1 MQWSVWRM
9 TGTPYSSASWRTCKA
24 PATQPATDA
33 LSGSPADTALPAR
46 NWPPPRENWTIM
58 GPPNLAAASMHAL
71 IPHDDT
77 AFTAGIAKP
86 FSFA

>member
-24 PATQPATDA
+24 PATQPATEA
-33 LSGSPADTALPAR
+33 LSGSWLPIYLPAR

-58 GPPNLAAASMHAL
+58 GPPNFAAASMHAL
-71 IPHDDT
+71 MPHDDT
-77 AFTAGIAKP
+77 ALTAGIANP
-86 FSFA
+86 FSLA